1 MEARTNISD
10 QETFSISEPGRK
22 FRVGIYSP
30 SDWAMGI
37 SKPSMVVEL
46 YPVFHRSS
54 VTFEV
59 CVAGELPE
67 TVDGMDPGYVARKA
81 MAGIRAE
88 LETEGELPNGAR
100 RGDGS
105 WILEQTGGYVR
116 PSYEYRAV
124 VWFVSDK
131 PGEIS
136 ALWVASADSV
146 NRKAASVDE
155 PIGHRYKV

>member
-1 MEARTNISD
+1 MSE
-10 QETFSISEPGRK
+10 ESISISAPEKK
-22 FRVGIYSP
+22 FRVGIFSP
-30 SDWAMGI
+30 TEWHAGMT
-37 SKPSMVVEL
+37 KPSMVIEL

-54 VTFEV
+54 VTFDV

-100 RGDGS
+100 KGDGS
-105 WILEQTGGYVR
+105 WILVQTDGYVR
-116 PSYEYRAV
+116 PSYEYRV
-124 VWFVSDK
+124 IMWFVSER

-136 ALWVASADSV
+136 AVWVASADSV
-146 NRKAASVDE
+146 DRKATSAGE
-155 PIGHRYKV
+155 PKGHRYRV

>member
-1 MEARTNISD
+1 MEADNHRQPENVSISD
-10 QETFSISEPGRK
+10 PGRK

-37 SKPSMVVEL
+37 TKPSMVVEL
-46 YPVFHRSS
+46 YPVFHSSS

-81 MAGIRAE
+81 MEGIRAE
-88 LETEGELPNGAR
+88 LEAEGELPNGAR
-100 RGDGS
+100 KGDGS
-105 WILEQTGGYVR
+105 WILGQTDGYVR
-116 PSYEYRAV
+116 PSYEYRAIM
-124 VWFVSDK
+124 WFVSER

-136 ALWVASADSV
+136 AVWVASADSV
-146 NRKAASVDE
+146 DRKAASAEE
-155 PIGHRYKV
+155 PKGHRYKV